1 MPSLRIALHE
11 ILPSNDSLMD
21 QYIQLE
27 KLDEIC
33 CCALQNIEVA
43 QRQWKDYYDSQ
54 LKPKLFKPEDLILLY
69 DSRFQK
75 KSSMLKMQW
84 LGPFWVLEF
93 FSNGSIQLAITN
105 LH

>member
-1 MPSLRIALHE
+1 
-11 ILPSNDSLMD
+11 
-21 QYIQLE
+21 
-27 KLDEIC
+27 
-33 CCALQNIEVA
+33 
-43 QRQWKDYYDSQ
+43 
-54 LKPKLFKPEDLILLY
+54 LLY